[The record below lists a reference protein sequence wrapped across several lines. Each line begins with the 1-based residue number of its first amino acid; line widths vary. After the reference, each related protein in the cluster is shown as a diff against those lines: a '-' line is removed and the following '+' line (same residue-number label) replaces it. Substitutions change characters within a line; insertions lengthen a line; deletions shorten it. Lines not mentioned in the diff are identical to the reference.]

1 MFCSF
6 MNQYQ
11 KFVFGLDKQDE
22 QQNDLD
28 DWKNLQRVYIMI

>member
-1 MFCSF
+1 
-6 MNQYQ
+6 MNQHQ